1 MRRGLAVSNDE
12 SKLSRVRAKVLDA
25 IIVRIH
31 PTTEKRDQHVQKQG
45 LCWRVSTII
54 PSLVDVARIYDAI
67 ELHAKMQTRGELANV
82 NISTYLRKRNAH
94 LRNTKKDTP
103 GSRTIM
109 ELFQQSLK
117 SQRKVTSAEVP
128 PQAKITSLAP
138 PQARVGP
145 ADPSVAMRRREALHA
160 PSQADV
166 QQQLT
171 RLEHEERDL
180 KRDLKLLR
188 DRRAQLLKDA
198 GGGESAS
205 EAPAKVV

>member
-1 MRRGLAVSNDE
+1 MSNDE

-94 LRNTKKDTP
+94 LRNTKN
-103 GSRTIM
+103 
-109 ELFQQSLK
+109 
-117 SQRKVTSAEVP
+117 RKEG
-128 PQAKITSLAP
+128 QE
-138 PQARVGP
+138 G
-145 ADPSVAMRRREALHA
+145 
-160 PSQADV
+160 
-166 QQQLT
+166 
-171 RLEHEERDL
+171 
-180 KRDLKLLR
+180 
-188 DRRAQLLKDA
+188 
-198 GGGESAS
+198 
-205 EAPAKVV
+205 